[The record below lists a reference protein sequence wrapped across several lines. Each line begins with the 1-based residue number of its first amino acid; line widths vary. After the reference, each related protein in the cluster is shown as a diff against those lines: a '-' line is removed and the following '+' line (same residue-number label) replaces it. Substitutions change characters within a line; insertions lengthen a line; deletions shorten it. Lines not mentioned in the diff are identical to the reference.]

1 MLMLSLFWQIYLS
14 FLFLTFLIVF
24 FFSRNA
30 LTNLPFLELF
40 RTAYAQWIFL
50 LLAEAA
56 LSFFVSWVIQ
66 KPLKQIRQF
75 LLSKNGKKPDL
86 EKYMNRSDE
95 IGALTSTVLKTFA
108 SSDAAIADLTSQQ
121 RYLASILENLNDGI
135 CIVDQHGIVRILNQ
149 AAKRMFN
156 IPENAISGQP
166 LIETIRH
173 YRVQELWQTCQ
184 EKNTQQTMQIETSP
198 ERNYLQCIATL
209 LEPATE
215 GNILILFQD
224 ITRLHQLEIV
234 RRDFVSNV
242 SHELRTPLTS
252 LKLITETLSDG
263 AMEDPPAQ
271 KRFLAQM
278 EKEIDNLTQL
288 VQELLELS
296 RIESGLVPLQKKSI
310 APSILLADAAN
321 RMQVQAERAG
331 LEFTYDCVPNLPEV
345 LIDQERLEQVLI
357 NLIHNAIKFTPPGG
371 KVHISAAQKGDRIIF
386 SVQDTGIGIHPK
398 DIDRIFERFYKTDRS
413 RSQSGTGLGLS
424 IARHL
429 VEAHEGKIWVES
441 TVNKGSIFSF
451 SIPIRQ

>member
-1 MLMLSLFWQIYLS
+1 MISFFWQLYLS
-14 FLFLTFLIVF
+14 FIFLTVLIFFYLANNGYTGTSLSELFHNFYPQLIFLFLF
-24 FFSRNA
+24 
-30 LTNLPFLELF
+30 
-40 RTAYAQWIFL
+40 
-50 LLAEAA
+50 EAA
-56 LSFFVSWVIQ
+56 LAFIVSRIGQ
-66 KPLKQIRQF
+66 KSIKEMRQY
-75 LLSKNGKKPDL
+75 LLGKENSKNNLKKL
-86 EKYMNRSDE
+86 LNRSDE
-95 IGALTSTVLKTFA
+95 IGALANTVMKTTSQ
-108 SSDAAIADLTSQQ
+108 SNEIIADLISQQ

-135 CIVDQHGIVRILNQ
+135 CIVDKSGTVRIMNQ
-149 AAKRMFN
+149 ATKRMFD
-156 IPENAISGQP
+156 IPESAVSGQA

-173 YRVQELWQTCQ
+173 FRVQELWQECQ
-184 EKNTQQTMQIETSP
+184 EEGLQQTMQIETSLNH
-198 ERNYLQCIATL
+198 NYLQCIAAP
-209 LEPATE
+209 LEPIDE

-263 AMEDPPAQ
+263 AMDDPPAQ

-296 RIESGLVPLQKKSI
+296 RIESGLVPLQKKNVS
-310 APSILLADAAN
+310 PCTLLENAAN
-321 RMQVQAERAG
+321 RIQVQAERAG
-331 LEFTYDCVPNLPEV
+331 LEFTWDCSPDLPTI
-345 LIDQERLEQVLI
+345 LIDEDRLEQVLI

-371 KVHISAAQKGDRIIF
+371 KIYVSAQQKENSLIF
-386 SVQDTGIGIHPK
+386 AVQDSGVGIPQK

-429 VEAHEGKIWVES
+429 VEAHQGKLWVES
-441 TVNKGSIFSF
+441 KVNQGSTFSF
-451 SIPIRQ
+451 SIPIKQ